1 MEIKVMGPGCARCEQ
16 AYKVVSEAVTESGL
30 PVKVVKVTDMMEMAA
45 AGVISTPAVMVDGK
59 VVSLGKAPSKAE
71 VLGWLKG

>member
-16 AYKVVSEAVTESGL
+16 AYKVVSEAVAESGL
-30 PVKVVKVTDMMEMAA
+30 PVKVVKITDMMEMAQ
-45 AGVISTPAVMVDGK
+45 AGVMSTPAVMVDGK

-71 VLGWLKG
+71 VLGWLKA